1 MNNAV
6 EMEMAS
12 DFVDTNPVTELL
24 VQLSNSES
32 ADDVREALDVFDAET
47 EM

>member
-6 EMEMAS
+6 EIAS

-32 ADDVREALDVFDAET
+32 ADDVRVALDVFDAET